1 MAEQLALTALPRGFI
16 VNNGKETASSIK
28 VGELSCLLTTTYR
41 DRLTYNLLR
50 LEVEI
55 DRQPIQGSGVDNF
68 YIPLSENGW
77 SINKAA
83 ASDTLLWAAQ
93 RNSYHPVV
101 DYLHRIEAD
110 PSIAPGDID
119 TLATD
124 YLGTTDSLY
133 DAMLAATLIGA
144 IARALQPGCKFDTC
158 CTLKGAQGI
167 RKSSFW
173 KALASPDWFCDT
185 WQDKPQDLFMAI
197 QTCWFYEIA
206 ELDSLTSK
214 KEAGVLKALLSS
226 DTDAFRPPYAKGIG
240 RYPRPS
246 VLVGTCNR
254 DDFLNDP
261 TGSRRFWIIDLP
273 HDPAKGEVLD
283 IDRVAKDRNS
293 IFKAALAAYRS
304 GRSRWLT
311 KAQQGDSNQRNLGF
325 EAEHPF
331 MARLADWTDK
341 PANQF
346 PFTTDQ
352 ALSGS
357 ACRSSEQIRG
367 NDLKDAAMCLKVL
380 GFIQDATQTRRKGQG
395 RVRYWR
401 RASGDSDDSGANQ
414 IPEAG

>member
-1 MAEQLALTALPRGFI
+1 MAEQFALTALPTGWI
-16 VNNGKETASSIK
+16 VNNGKNTATTIK
-28 VGELSCLLTTTYR
+28 PGELSGLLTTTYR
-41 DRLTYNLLR
+41 DRLAYNLLR
-50 LEVEI
+50 HEVEI
-55 DRQPIQGSGVDNF
+55 DRQLIQGSGVDNF

-93 RNSYHPVV
+93 RNSYHPVLE
-101 DYLHRIEAD
+101 YLQRIEAD
-110 PSIAPGDID
+110 PSIVPGGID
-119 TLATD
+119 TLATT
-124 YLGTTDSLY
+124 YLGTTDPLY

-173 KALASPDWFCDT
+173 KALATPDWFCDT

-304 GRSRWLT
+304 GRTRWLT
-311 KAQQGDSNQRNLGF
+311 KAQQADSNQRNLGF

-367 NDLKDAAMCLKVL
+367 NDLKDAAMCLKAL
-380 GFIQDATQTRRKGQG
+380 GFIQDSTQTRRKGQG

-414 IPEAG
+414 IPEAD

>member
-1 MAEQLALTALPRGFI
+1 
-16 VNNGKETASSIK
+16 
-28 VGELSCLLTTTYR
+28 
-41 DRLTYNLLR
+41 LTYNLLR
-50 LEVEI
+50 HEIEI
-55 DRQPIQGSGVDNF
+55 DRQPVQGSGVDNF

-93 RNSYHPVV
+93 RNSYHPVL

-110 PSIAPGDID
+110 PSIVPGDID
-119 TLATD
+119 TLATA
-124 YLGTTDSLY
+124 YLGTTDPLS

-144 IARALQPGCKFDTC
+144 VARALQPGCKFDTC

-226 DTDAFRPPYAKGIG
+226 DTDAFRPPYAKSIG

-273 HDPAKGEVLD
+273 HDPAKGEALD
-283 IDRVAKDRNS
+283 INRVAKDRDS
-293 IFKAALAAYRS
+293 ILKAALAAYRN

-311 KAQQGDSNQRNLGF
+311 KAQQDASNQRNLGF

-331 MARLADWTDK
+331 MARLGDWTDK
-341 PANQF
+341 PVNQF

-367 NDLKDAAMCLKVL
+367 NDLKDAAQCLKAL

-401 RASGDSDDSGANQ
+401 RASGDSDDSGADQ
-414 IPEAG
+414 LPEAG

>member
-1 MAEQLALTALPRGFI
+1 MAEQLALTALPTGWLTK
-16 VNNGKETASSIK
+16 NGKNIATPIK
-28 VGELSCLLTTTYR
+28 PGELSCLLTNTYR
-41 DRLTYNLLR
+41 DRLAYNQLR
-50 LEVEI
+50 HEVEF
-55 DRQPIQGSGVDNF
+55 DLQPLQGSGVDNF
-68 YIPLSENGW
+68 YILLSENGW
-77 SINKAA
+77 TSHKTT

-101 DYLHRIEAD
+101 GYLHRIEAD
-110 PSIAPGDID
+110 PSILPGDID
-119 TLATD
+119 TLATT
-124 YLGTTDSLY
+124 YLGTTDPLY

-173 KALASPDWFCDT
+173 KALATPDWFCDT

-214 KEAGVLKALLSS
+214 KEAGVLKALLTS
-226 DTDAFRPPYAKGIG
+226 DTDTFRPPYAKGIG

-311 KAQQGDSNQRNLGF
+311 KAQQGESNQRNLGY

-352 ALSGS
+352 ALCGS
-357 ACRSSEQIRG
+357 ECRISEQLRQ
-367 NDLKDAAMCLKVL
+367 NDFKDAAQCLKAL
-380 GFIQDATQTRRKGQG
+380 GFVQDVNQTRKGKDRG
-395 RVRYWR
+395 RYWR
-401 RASGDSDDSGANQ
+401 RA
-414 IPEAG
+414 

>member
-1 MAEQLALTALPRGFI
+1 MAEQLALKALPSGWI
-16 VNNGKETASSIK
+16 VNNGKNTATTIK
-28 VGELSCLLTTTYR
+28 PGELSGLLTTTYR

-50 LEVEI
+50 HEVEI

-93 RNSYHPVV
+93 RNSYHPVL

-110 PSIAPGDID
+110 QSIVPGDID
-119 TLATD
+119 TLATA
-124 YLGTTDSLY
+124 YLGTTDPLS

-144 IARALQPGCKFDTC
+144 VARALQPGCKFDTC

-293 IFKAALAAYRS
+293 IFKAALAAYRN

-311 KAQQGDSNQRNLGF
+311 KAQQADSNQRNLGF

-367 NDLKDAAMCLKVL
+367 NDLKDAAMCLKAL

-401 RASGDSDDSGANQ
+401 RAASDSDASGANQ

>member
-1 MAEQLALTALPRGFI
+1 MADQLALTALPTGWI
-16 VNNGKETASSIK
+16 VNNGKNTATTIK
-28 VGELSCLLTTTYR
+28 PGELSGLLTTTYR
-41 DRLTYNLLR
+41 DRLAYNLLR
-50 LEVEI
+50 HEVEI
-55 DRQPIQGSGVDNF
+55 DRQLIQGSGVDNF

-93 RNSYHPVV
+93 RNSYHPVLE
-101 DYLHRIEAD
+101 YLQRIEAD
-110 PSIAPGDID
+110 PSIVPGGID
-119 TLATD
+119 TLATT
-124 YLGTTDSLY
+124 YLGTTDPLY

-173 KALASPDWFCDT
+173 KALATPDWFCDT

-304 GRSRWLT
+304 GRTRWLT
-311 KAQQGDSNQRNLGF
+311 KAQQADSNQRNLGF

-367 NDLKDAAMCLKVL
+367 NDLKDAAMCLKAL
-380 GFIQDATQTRRKGQG
+380 GFIQDSTQTRRKGQG

-414 IPEAG
+414 IPEAD

>member
-1 MAEQLALTALPRGFI
+1 MAEQFALTALPTGWI
-16 VNNGKETASSIK
+16 VNNGKNTATTIK
-28 VGELSCLLTTTYR
+28 PGELSGLLTTTYR
-41 DRLTYNLLR
+41 DRLAYNLLR
-50 LEVEI
+50 HEVEI

-77 SINKAA
+77 TINKAA

-93 RNSYHPVV
+93 RNGYHPVAS
-101 DYLHRIEAD
+101 YLHRIEAD
-110 PSIAPGDID
+110 PVIAPGDID

-124 YLGTTDSLY
+124 YLGTKDPLS

-144 IARALQPGCKFDTC
+144 VARALQPGCKFDTC

-273 HDPAKGEVLD
+273 HDPAKGEVLN
-283 IDRVAKDRNS
+283 IDRVAMDRDS
-293 IFKAALAAYRS
+293 IFKAALAAYRN
-304 GRSRWLT
+304 GRSRLLT

-367 NDLKDAAMCLKVL
+367 NDLKDAAQCLKAL
-380 GFIQDATQTRRKGQG
+380 GFIQDVNQKRKGKDRG
-395 RVRYWR
+395 RYWR
-401 RASGDSDDSGANQ
+401 RA
-414 IPEAG
+414 

>member
-1 MAEQLALTALPRGFI
+1 MAEQFALTALPTGWI
-16 VNNGKETASSIK
+16 VNNGKNTATTIK
-28 VGELSCLLTTTYR
+28 PGELSGLLTTTYR
-41 DRLTYNLLR
+41 DRLAYNLLR
-50 LEVEI
+50 HEVEI

-77 SINKAA
+77 TINKAA

-93 RNSYHPVV
+93 CNSYHPVAS
-101 DYLHRIEAD
+101 YLHRIESD
-110 PSIAPGDID
+110 PLIAPGDID
-119 TLATD
+119 TLASD
-124 YLGTTDSLY
+124 YLGTRDPLS

-144 IARALQPGCKFDTC
+144 VARALQPGCKFDTC

-261 TGSRRFWIIDLP
+261 TGSRRFWIIELP
-273 HDPAKGEVLD
+273 LDHAKGEVLN
-283 IDRVAKDRNS
+283 IDRVAMYRDS
-293 IFKAALAAYRS
+293 IFKAALAAYRN

-367 NDLKDAAMCLKVL
+367 NDLKDAAMCLKAL
-380 GFIQDATQTRRKGQG
+380 GFVQDATQTRRKGQG

-401 RASGDSDDSGANQ
+401 RASSDSDASGTNQ
-414 IPEAG
+414 IPEAD

>member
-1 MAEQLALTALPRGFI
+1 MAEQLALKALPSGWI
-16 VNNGKETASSIK
+16 VNNGKNTATTIK
-28 VGELSCLLTTTYR
+28 PGELSGLLTTTYR
-41 DRLTYNLLR
+41 DRLAYNLLR
-50 LEVEI
+50 HEVVI

-68 YIPLSENGW
+68 YIPLAENGW

-83 ASDTLLWAAQ
+83 ASDTLIWAAQ
-93 RNSYHPVV
+93 RNSHHPVV

-133 DAMLAATLIGA
+133 DAMVAATLIGA

-173 KALASPDWFCDT
+173 KALATPEWFCDS
-185 WQDKPQDLFMAI
+185 WQDRPQDLFMAI

-226 DTDAFRPPYAKGIG
+226 DTDTFRPPYAKGIG

-273 HDPAKGEVLD
+273 HDPAKGEALD
-283 IDRVAKDRNS
+283 INRVAKDRDS
-293 IFKAALAAYRS
+293 IIKAALAAYRN
-304 GRSRWLT
+304 GRSRCLT
-311 KAQQGDSNQRNLGF
+311 KAQQDASNQRNLGF

-367 NDLKDAAMCLKVL
+367 NDLKDAAQCLKAL

>member
-1 MAEQLALTALPRGFI
+1 MPIEREVGFLAVDEIQMIADRERGHVFVDRLLHARGRNETMFMGAESARPLIRRLVPEAEFVVRPRLSTLTYAGPRKITRLPRRTAI
-16 VNNGKETASSIK
+16 VAFSAA
-28 VGELSCLLTTTYR
+28 
-41 DRLTYNLLR
+41 
-50 LEVEI
+50 EV
-55 DRQPIQGSGVDNF
+55 
-68 YIPLSENGW
+68 
-77 SINKAA
+77 
-83 ASDTLLWAAQ
+83 
-93 RNSYHPVV
+93 
-101 DYLHRIEAD
+101 
-110 PSIAPGDID
+110 
-119 TLATD
+119 
-124 YLGTTDSLY
+124 
-133 DAMLAATLIGA
+133 
-144 IARALQPGCKFDTC
+144 
-158 CTLKGAQGI
+158 
-167 RKSSFW
+167 
-173 KALASPDWFCDT
+173 
-185 WQDKPQDLFMAI
+185 
-197 QTCWFYEIA
+197 YEIA

-293 IFKAALAAYRS
+293 IFKAALAAYRC

-367 NDLKDAAMCLKVL
+367 NDLKDAAMCLKAL
-380 GFIQDATQTRRKGQG
+380 GFVQDATQTRRKGQG

-401 RASGDSDDSGANQ
+401 RASSDSDASGTNQ
-414 IPEAG
+414 IPEAD

>member
-1 MAEQLALTALPRGFI
+1 MAEQLALKALPSGWI
-16 VNNGKETASSIK
+16 VNNGKNTATTIK
-28 VGELSCLLTTTYR
+28 PGELSGLLATTYR
-41 DRLTYNLLR
+41 DRLAYNLLR
-50 LEVEI
+50 HEVEI
-55 DRQPIQGSGVDNF
+55 DRQLIQGSGVDNF

-93 RNSYHPVV
+93 RNSYHPVLE
-101 DYLHRIEAD
+101 YLKRIEAD
-110 PSIAPGDID
+110 PSIVPGDID

-124 YLGTTDSLY
+124 YLGTKDPLS

-144 IARALQPGCKFDTC
+144 VARALQPGCKFDTC

-273 HDPAKGEVLD
+273 HDPTKGEVLD

-352 ALSGS
+352 ALSGA

-401 RASGDSDDSGANQ
+401 RASGDSDNSGANQ
-414 IPEAG
+414 IHEAG

>member
-1 MAEQLALTALPRGFI
+1 MADQLALTALPTGWI
-16 VNNGKETASSIK
+16 VNNGKNTATTIK
-28 VGELSCLLTTTYR
+28 PGELSGLLTTTYI
-41 DRLTYNLLR
+41 DRLAYNLLR
-50 LEVEI
+50 HEVEI

-93 RNSYHPVV
+93 RNSYHPVAS
-101 DYLHRIEAD
+101 YLHRIESD
-110 PSIAPGDID
+110 PLIAPGDID
-119 TLATD
+119 TLASD
-124 YLGTTDSLY
+124 YLGTKDPLS

-226 DTDAFRPPYAKGIG
+226 DTDAFRPPYAKSIG

-283 IDRVAKDRNS
+283 IDRVAKDRSS
-293 IFKAALAAYRS
+293 IFKAALAAYRR

-367 NDLKDAAMCLKVL
+367 NDLKDAAMCLKAL

-401 RASGDSDDSGANQ
+401 RASGDSHDSGSNQ
-414 IPEAG
+414 IPESC

>member
-1 MAEQLALTALPRGFI
+1 MAKQLALTALPTGWLKK
-16 VNNGKETASSIK
+16 NGKNIATPIK
-28 VGELSCLLTTTYR
+28 PGELSFLLTNTYR
-41 DRLTYNLLR
+41 DRLAYNQLR
-50 LEVEI
+50 HEVEF
-55 DRQPIQGSGVDNF
+55 DLQPLQGSGVDNF
-68 YIPLSENGW
+68 YILLSENGW
-77 SINKAA
+77 TSHKTT

-101 DYLHRIEAD
+101 GYLHRIEAD
-110 PSIAPGDID
+110 PSILPGEID
-119 TLATD
+119 TLATT
-124 YLGTTDSLY
+124 YLGTTDPLY

-158 CTLKGAQGI
+158 CTLKGAQGV

-173 KALASPDWFCDT
+173 KALATPDWFCDT

-214 KEAGVLKALLSS
+214 KEAGVLKALLTS
-226 DTDAFRPPYAKGIG
+226 DTDTFRPPYAKGIG

-273 HDPAKGEVLD
+273 HNPAKGEVLD
-283 IDRVAKDRNS
+283 IDRVTKDRDS

-311 KAQQGDSNQRNLGF
+311 KAQQGESNQRNLGY

-352 ALSGS
+352 A
-357 ACRSSEQIRG
+357 
-367 NDLKDAAMCLKVL
+367 DVTPFAAPVPM
-380 GFIQDATQTRRKGQG
+380 
-395 RVRYWR
+395 
-401 RASGDSDDSGANQ
+401 RAGG
-414 IPEAG
+414 